1 MIGSRRRVLYKQDGS
16 CVFLMIRRLRCADC
30 RRISHEL
37 PDMVIPYKHY
47 ESDTIESELS
57 ESGPAQ
63 EKCCPA
69 ENSTMNRWKHWFFLR
84 HTFFEEA
91 LSTIREQHV
100 CASVLILPL
109 YPLYRQP
116 EGWLRILICGI
127 VNSGF
132 WRQTRFAW
140 DIPEIHG
147 RMPL

>member
-1 MIGSRRRVLYKQDGS
+1 MLSLVNIRMSGEARHPLFMIG
-16 CVFLMIRRLRCADC
+16 RLRCADC

-116 EGWLRILICGI
+116 EGWLRILARGL
-127 VNSGF
+127 VNSDL
-132 WRQTRFAW
+132 WRQTRSAW

-147 RMPL
+147 RMSL